1 VERQGR
7 PLSGGEYTMAIRG
20 DDNHPGL
27 KNLVSIKDSEMAEE
41 WRKRGLEVRRK
52 NKEKRELA
60 KQTILAMKSLGD
72 EAPDAIS
79 ALNYVL
85 VQAMEEGDTD
95 QIIKVA
101 SILAEYQ
108 APKLSRQDVTQT
120 NLDASDLTDEELQA
134 ELDRLTLQ

>member
-1 VERQGR
+1 
-7 PLSGGEYTMAIRG
+7 MAIRG
-20 DDNHPGL
+20 DENHPGL
-27 KNLVSIKDSEMAEE
+27 KNLVSIKDSEMADE

-60 KQTILAMKSLGD
+60 KQTIVAMKELGD
-72 EAPDAIS
+72 EAPDAMA
-79 ALNYVL
+79 ALNFVL

-108 APKLSRQDVTQT
+108 QPKLSRQDVTQT

-134 ELDRLTLQ
+134 ELDKLTLQ

>member
-1 VERQGR
+1 
-7 PLSGGEYTMAIRG
+7 MAIRG
-20 DDNHPGL
+20 DENHPGL
-27 KNLVSIKDSEMAEE
+27 KNLISIKDSEMADE

-72 EAPDAIS
+72 EAPDAMS